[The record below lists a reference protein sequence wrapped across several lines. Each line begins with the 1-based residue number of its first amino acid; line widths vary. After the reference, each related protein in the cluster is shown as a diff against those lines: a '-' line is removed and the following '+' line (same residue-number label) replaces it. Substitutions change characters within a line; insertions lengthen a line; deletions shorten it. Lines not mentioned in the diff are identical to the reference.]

1 MKKGGRAQVPNAGKL
16 GLKRLERE
24 AGKKHPEQKPA
35 AGKSAGKPGMPGK
48 PGKPSTPNHS
58 RFDARPGAN
67 PEKPFKRSTQNAEAA
82 RAELGRKADP
92 EKAKFSQKFFRTEK
106 GGYGE
111 GDRFIGITVP
121 DVRRLAREFAAM
133 PIPEILKMIASR
145 VHEERLFA
153 LIVLVAR
160 YTRGDENEKEGL
172 YRLYMRELPHV
183 NNWDL
188 VDTSAPTFI
197 RHLLDKDKAPIY
209 QLAKSKRMWDRR
221 VAIVGTQGFIRQ
233 GKLDDTFKLA
243 EILLHDE
250 EDLMHKAVGWTLREA
265 GKRDEARL
273 KKFLDRFAA
282 EMPRTM
288 LRYAIEHF
296 PESVRRH
303 YLNLRPRT

>member
-1 MKKGGRAQVPNAGKL
+1 MKKGGRAQASNAGKL
-16 GLKRLERE
+16 GLKRIERE
-24 AGKKHPEQKPA
+24 AAKKNPDQKRPDPK
-35 AGKSAGKPGMPGK
+35 KSHAPQK
-48 PGKPSTPNHS
+48 PNHS

-67 PEKPFKRSTQNAEAA
+67 PDKPFKRSTQNAEAA
-82 RAELGRKADP
+82 RAELSRKADS

-153 LIVLVAR
+153 LIILVAR

-265 GKRDEARL
+265 GKRDEGRL
-273 KKFLDRFAA
+273 KKFLDRHAA

-296 PESVRRH
+296 PEAVRKQ
-303 YLNLRPRT
+303 YLNKGKPGR